1 MDIFAH
7 FLWTSAFYWQHPK
20 RWIAG
25 VIGFLPDIFAFGIFF
40 VLALFDGT
48 LSAGRH
54 GMLLAHAD
62 TIHALYRISHSFV
75 ICAGGL
81 LLLYWLKREWFWIS
95 FGWPLHILIDMFTH
109 TEQFFP
115 TPILWPISD
124 FHIGSFSWG
133 EPWFMALNYG
143 TLVALYAVL
152 IVRFPHSF
160 LKPTRKARR

>member
-25 VIGFLPDIFAFGIFF
+25 LIGFLPDIFAFGPFF
-40 VLALFDGT
+40 VLALVNGT
-48 LSAGRH
+48 LIGGPHGLVANQAG
-54 GMLLAHAD
+54 
-62 TIHALYRISHSFV
+62 IHALYNISHSFV
-75 ICAGGL
+75 VCACGL
-81 LLLYWLKREWFWIS
+81 LLLFWLKRDWFWIS

-115 TPILWPISD
+115 TPILWPISG

-133 EPWFMALNYG
+133 EPWFMAINYG
-143 TLVALYAVL
+143 MLAVL
-152 IVRFPHSF
+152 YVTLLIRFPGS
-160 LKPTRKARR
+160 LLRPRRKP